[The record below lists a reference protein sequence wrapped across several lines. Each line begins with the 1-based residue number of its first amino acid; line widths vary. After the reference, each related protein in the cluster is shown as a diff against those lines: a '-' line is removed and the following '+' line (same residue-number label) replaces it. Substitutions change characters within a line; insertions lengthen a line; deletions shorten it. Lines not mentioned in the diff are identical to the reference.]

1 MTNFSTLFTPVSV
14 TIANAKEVSQNIT
27 INLVNSS
34 EVSDLSAKAI
44 STYTTVQ
51 SNSGNWQST
60 YNTFNSTSS
69 TYLTAIPQNITINSI
84 SAISLSGTFYG
95 DGSNL
100 IGASLP
106 GQAQINTTVV
116 VNSANWNTAYI
127 NVSSQSLN
135 IDSNVQFN
143 QVSAGAIVT
152 SSNSKLDLV
161 GFGPNT
167 AYLTTTPDDTTALFM
182 GVFGADLR
190 ANNYVSIA
198 TNTGDVSRLWTFG
211 ADGSLSFP
219 DGSTQTTA
227 FTGNPEGGGAT
238 PIKRFDYVT
247 VSNIDYSYS
256 GSAAFGTLDTS
267 PTWKLIRL
275 TYANNGTIS
284 NSASAIDSWTGRLTA
299 TYV

>member
-34 EVSDLSAKAI
+34 EVSDLSAKTI

-51 SNSGNWQST
+51 SNSANWQST

-135 IDSNVQFN
+135 IDSNVQFK
-143 QVSAGAIVT
+143 QVNANVYLSGGVNLFNLL
-152 SSNSKLDLV
+152 SS
-161 GFGPNT
+161 T
-167 AYLTTTPDDTTALFM
+167 
-182 GVFGADLR
+182 
-190 ANNYVSIA
+190 
-198 TNTGDVSRLWTFG
+198 
-211 ADGSLSFP
+211 
-219 DGSTQTTA
+219 
-227 FTGNPEGGGAT
+227 GGGGTAE
-238 PIKRFDYVT
+238 KRFDYTT
-247 VSNIDYSYS
+247 VLGIDYSYS
-256 GSAAFGTLDTS
+256 GTAIQDTPETS
-267 PTWKLIRL
+267 FTWNLIRL
-275 TYANNGTIS
+275 TYNNNGTIF
-284 NSASAIDSWTGRLTA
+284 NQASAINSWTDRLTA